1 MPTTVGGFLLFVAL
15 LTPGFVY
22 LVRTESR
29 LPGQQYTVLRETALV
44 VSVSLLANTL
54 ALGLLGILRM
64 LWPGGTPDTGAI
76 VRDPGTYF
84 RGHYMMVTLWG
95 AGLLL
100 VAVAVAAL
108 IAVPPAWSGRLLARP
123 KVWPLA
129 AIRTAIERRQRS
141 PIAPESGWGR
151 AFFRYPERRVHVGL
165 RLTDGTYL
173 YGRLLTFSPQIEEN
187 DDRSLQLAG
196 PVEIRTPSAELPKPL
211 DADVVVVSARAIK
224 TMTVHYLPDR

>member
-1 MPTTVGGFLLFVAL
+1 MPTTVSGLLLFVAL
-15 LTPGFVY
+15 LTPGLVY

-54 ALGLLGILRM
+54 ALGLFGILRA

-84 RGHYMMVTLWG
+84 RGHYVMVALWG
-95 AGLLL
+95 ASLLL
-100 VAVAVAAL
+100 VAVAVAAI
-108 IAVPPAWSGRLLARP
+108 IAVPPAWSGRLLSQS
-123 KVWPLA
+123 KTWPIP
-129 AIRTAIERRQRS
+129 AIHTSIERRQRS

-151 AFFRYPERRVHVGL
+151 AFFRYPELQVHLGL
-165 RLTDGTYL
+165 RLMDGTYL

-196 PVEIRTPSAELPKPL
+196 PVKIRTPSAEAPESM

-224 TMTVHYLPDR
+224 TMSVHYLPDP

>member
-1 MPTTVGGFLLFVAL
+1 MPTTVSGLLLFVAL

-44 VSVSLLANTL
+44 VSFSLLANTL
-54 ALGLLGILRM
+54 ALGLFGIFRT

-84 RGHYMMVTLWG
+84 QGHYVMVTLWG

-108 IAVPPAWSGRLLARP
+108 IAVPPAWSGRLLSRSDL
-123 KVWPLA
+123 WPIP
-129 AIRTAIERRQRS
+129 AIRTSIERRQRGQ
-141 PIAPESGWGR
+141 IARESGWGS
-151 AFFRYPERRVHVGL
+151 AFFRYPDHQVHLGL
-165 RLTDGTYL
+165 RLMDGTYL

-196 PVEIRTPSAELPKPL
+196 PVEIRTPSAEAPQPME
-211 DADVVVVSARAIK
+211 AGVVVVSARAIK
-224 TMTVHYLPDR
+224 TMSVHYLPDC